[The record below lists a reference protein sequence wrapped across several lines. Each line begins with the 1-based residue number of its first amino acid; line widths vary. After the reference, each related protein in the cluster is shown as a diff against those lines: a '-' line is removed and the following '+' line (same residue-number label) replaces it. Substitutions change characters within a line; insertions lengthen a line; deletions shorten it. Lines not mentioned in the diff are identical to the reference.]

1 MAPPVQ
7 SMYVTEVDGGELE
20 GMCRI
25 EFVADV
31 NSKSYEVG
39 GVSEDGYEV
48 TEHMAK
54 SPVTPL

>member
-1 MAPPVQ
+1 
-7 SMYVTEVDGGELE
+7 MYVTEVDGGELE
-20 GMCRI
+20 DMCRI

-54 SPVTPL
+54 SPVTPLEW